1 MKPALDD
8 EQGWIG
14 DITETIRMHEKSG
27 LLTKS
32 QADDAIKVF
41 NG

>member
-1 MKPALDD
+1 MRVWTP
-8 EQGWIG
+8 GG
-14 DITETIRMHEKSG
+14 NSMGVTIRMHEKSG